1 LLPKLKSWTWATKPR
16 MPKLTALYDACVLYP
31 APLRDLLMS
40 LTQTGLFQARW
51 TEMIHE
57 EWIRNLLANRADL
70 SRERL
75 ERTRDRMNAAVRD
88 CLVEGFEPLI
98 ETLSLPD
105 PGDRHVLAAAIRGR
119 ARVIVTFNLKDF
131 PRARLEPYGI
141 EAWHPDDFVGELLE
155 MGEGKVCRALR
166 EQRARLLKPP
176 QSVEELLGTLQAQGL
191 AQSVAHLSKLTDQ
204 L

>member
-1 LLPKLKSWTWATKPR
+1 MPR
-16 MPKLTALYDACVLYP
+16 LTALYDACVLYP
-31 APLRDLLMS
+31 APLRDLLLS

-57 EWIRNLLANRADL
+57 EWIRNLLLNRPDL

-88 CLVEGFEPLI
+88 CLVESFEPLI
-98 ETLSLPD
+98 ETLSLTD

-119 ARVIVTFNLKDF
+119 AEVIVTFNLKDF
-131 PRARLEPYGI
+131 PRAQLDLYGV
-141 EAWHPDDFVGELLE
+141 EAWHPDDFVLELLE
-155 MGEGKVCRALR
+155 RNEAKVCRALR

-176 QSVEELLGTLQAQGL
+176 QSVEELLATLQTQGL
-191 AQSVAHLSKLTDQ
+191 AQSVARLSKLSDQ